1 MILII
6 KHVAEDQKKKGGE
19 NRSAAFRVGNGGRKQ
34 KENST
39 EKSKITLY
47 NINPWH
53 YIFVQTH
60 RVYIKTEP

>member
-47 NINPWH
+47 NINP
-53 YIFVQTH
+53 
-60 RVYIKTEP
+60 

>member
-6 KHVAEDQKKKGGE
+6 KHVAEDQKKKKGGE

-39 EKSKITLY
+39 EKSKISLY
-47 NINPWH
+47 NINP
-53 YIFVQTH
+53 
-60 RVYIKTEP
+60 